1 MNSKSRL
8 TTGTLLVSTIL
19 AINSQSAPVHA
30 ILPVHDG
37 GGGAMVSGNSA
48 IQNFYNNP
56 IVSSVT
62 VSIANKATNTP
73 TVVSSVVTATRDSG
87 GITQLIPTAIVAV
100 RIYAVPVT
108 MGILAFFMGMANG

>member
-1 MNSKSRL
+1 MNRKSRL
-8 TTGTLLVSTIL
+8 ATGTLLVSTL
-19 AINSQSAPVHA
+19 LGVNAQSAPLYA

-48 IQNFYNNP
+48 LQNFYNNP
-56 IVSSVT
+56 VVSSVT

-73 TVVSSVVTATRDSG
+73 TVVSSIVTATRDSG
-87 GITQLIPTAIVAV
+87 GITQAISTAIVAV

-108 MGILAFFMGMANG
+108 MGILAFFTGMANG